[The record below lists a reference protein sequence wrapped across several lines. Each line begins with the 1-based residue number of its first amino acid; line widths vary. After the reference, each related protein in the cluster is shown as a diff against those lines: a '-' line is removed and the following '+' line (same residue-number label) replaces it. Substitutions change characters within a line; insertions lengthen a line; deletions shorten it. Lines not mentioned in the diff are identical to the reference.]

1 MERRLGQN
9 SSFLFDSKPQS
20 MENNHCNNDVDHL
33 RSIAFSLRSNAIVV
47 TSTVL
52 YLPVCRDWQRRMC
65 SVLGLMVV
73 KGNRDHNEK
82 TLDIGV
88 DQAPN
93 IQGRIN
99 SDGNSFFRAVAQEVS
114 GSQRIMYNSE
124 Y

>member
-1 MERRLGQN
+1 MSN
-9 SSFLFDSKPQS
+9 YT
-20 MENNHCNNDVDHL
+20 VD
-33 RSIAFSLRSNAIVV
+33 
-47 TSTVL
+47 TVL

-65 SVLGLMVV
+65 SVLGLRVV